1 MKTEKQNEVKSMA
14 WLVVLSGLLTLI
26 TAVGMSLYGGGMKP
40 RPGSQFQNPIV
51 EFELALSA
59 QEVFDVLLDPGS
71 AEGKTLR
78 AQMDRVNYADY
89 VFMLCYSAFNACMFL
104 FLGALNRARSRPF
117 FASNRFMNLGL
128 ALAIVMLLGDAIEN
142 VQLLKLTN
150 YQTLQEIP
158 GSLLNLLIVFTRIK
172 WVALFGS
179 AILLGMAYA
188 AYLGRSAGVV
198 VTFLYCIGGAMGLVS
213 MAVPMAR
220 PLAEVG
226 TSLMA
231 IGWIVTL
238 VHAAIGAWR
247 K

>member
-1 MKTEKQNEVKSMA
+1 MA

-26 TAVGMSLYGGGMKP
+26 TAIGMSLYGGLMKP

-51 EFELALSA
+51 EFELVLSA

-89 VFMLCYSAFNACMFL
+89 VFMLCYSVFNACMFL
-104 FLGALNRARSRPF
+104 FLGALNRTKSSPY
-117 FASNRFMNLGL
+117 FASNRFINLGL
-128 ALAIVMLLGDAIEN
+128 TLAILMLLGDAIEN
-142 VQLLKLTN
+142 VQLLRLTN
-150 YQTLQEIP
+150 YQTPQEI
-158 GSLLNLLIVFTRIK
+158 GASLLNLLIVFTRIK

-179 AILLGMAYA
+179 SVLLGMAYA
-188 AYLGRSAGVV
+188 AYLGRSFGVI
-198 VTFLYCIGGAMGLVS
+198 VTFFYCIGGALGLVS
-213 MAVPMAR
+213 MAVPAAR
-220 PLAEVG
+220 PLAEIG

-231 IGWIVTL
+231 VGWIVTL
-238 VHAAIGAWR
+238 VHAAVRAWR